1 MLTVR
6 TLKDRS
12 FVPAQKVTLE
22 MASYVVRIS
31 TYGFLVK
38 YNILDVCGDQISV
51 SSDLDKEFEGTYVLM
66 DSDINGKVAYEKD
79 THVLSYNPNTAS
91 WNIKDLETILA
102 WGLNHDGVCPQGS
115 DETWHIEPKEP
126 YTGFTMT
133 SGLF

>member
-1 MLTVR
+1 
-6 TLKDRS
+6 
-12 FVPAQKVTLE
+12 
-22 MASYVVRIS
+22 
-31 TYGFLVK
+31 
-38 YNILDVCGDQISV
+38 
-51 SSDLDKEFEGTYVLM
+51 M
-66 DSDINGKVAYEKD
+66 DSYINGKVAYQKD
-79 THVLSYNPNTAS
+79 TQVLSYNTITAS